1 MRYYNALGDTVV
13 PRRGTHIL
21 FLRVLSCPIKKL
33 NTKGAKE
40 YSLLIEEDGDNFMFK
55 IIHLDD
61 GFKIG
66 KIATFDGFEWFGLV
80 LNGFGW
86 FWVML
91 GGWVGSSSFFLL
103 SIFFRNCF

>member
-1 MRYYNALGDTVV
+1 MVR
-13 PRRGTHIL
+13 PRGTHIL

-66 KIATFDGFEWFGLV
+66 KIATFNGFEWFKKTFNNLDDAEIYV
-80 LNGFGW
+80 QPAH
-86 FWVML
+86 L
-91 GGWVGSSSFFLL
+91 GNPENYL
-103 SIFFRNCF
+103 SYI